1 MEDKTAKNVLV
12 VDDDTEFAK
21 NLSSKIETQGL
32 RAHTAIT
39 PKEALDFIAQNE
51 VDFIILDF
59 VMPEMDGYSVHHI
72 INRDMRK
79 NIPTII
85 LTNFPNAK
93 NMPQDLEI
101 FVKSETNLDTLVEK
115 IKTRLSLNQI

>member
-1 MEDKTAKNVLV
+1 VEEKTDKRILI
-12 VDDDTEFAK
+12 VDDDTEFVK
-21 NLSSKIETQGL
+21 EFSHKIEAQGL
-32 RAHTAIT
+32 RVHSAIT
-39 PKEALDFIAQNE
+39 PKEALDYIAQNE
-51 VDFIILDF
+51 VDFLILDF

-101 FVKSETNLDTLVEK
+101 LVKSETNLETLIEK
-115 IKTRLSLNQI
+115 IKAKLSLS

>member
-1 MEDKTAKNVLV
+1 MEEKTDKRILI
-12 VDDDTEFAK
+12 VDDDTEFVK
-21 NLSSKIETQGL
+21 EFSHKIEAQGL
-32 RAHTAIT
+32 RVHSAIT
-39 PKEALDFIAQNE
+39 PKEALDYIAQNE
-51 VDFIILDF
+51 VDFLILDF

-101 FVKSETNLDTLVEK
+101 LVKSETNLETLIEK
-115 IKTRLSLNQI
+115 IKAKLSLS